1 MIENSLVSSDENVF
15 NYFISILI
23 SQELVNLHTCVQTY
37 EIYLGVIQLNSNT
50 ALPVRDVNTLIYL
63 YDLHHT

>member
-1 MIENSLVSSDENVF
+1 MIESSLVSSEGNVI

-23 SQELVNLHTCVQTY
+23 SQELVNLHTRVQTY
-37 EIYLGVIQLNSNT
+37 EIYLGIIQLNSNT

-63 YDLHHT
+63 YDIHHT